1 MVEGKMIRT
10 IASIFIALAL
20 ILGVS
25 FYERIYVQKTFE
37 NFESA
42 LRALKEKTERGTVNH
57 ADGLSVREFWDRKKK
72 IMHVWIPHTAL
83 QEIDYQLD
91 EAIGFLYVEELT
103 DALPKIEILIGL
115 SENIPQGY
123 SLHIG
128 NIF

>member
-1 MVEGKMIRT
+1 MVKGKMIRM
-10 IASIFIALAL
+10 IASIFITLAL

-57 ADGLSVREFWDRKKK
+57 ADGLIVREFWNRKKK
-72 IMHVWIPHTAL
+72 IIHVWIPHTAL

-91 EAIGFLYVEELT
+91 ETIGFLYVEELT